1 MGWLDGWTFYP
12 SDSRKAVIHEDAK
25 LNQPDDQNIN
35 ELFADF
41 LSAIESKRRPISDI
55 EIGHRSTTMSLL
67 GMLSLK
73 LGRSVKWD
81 TNTEQFEN
89 DPEATK
95 LLRREYRSPW
105 EYPTA

>member
-1 MGWLDGWTFYP
+1 
-12 SDSRKAVIHEDAK
+12 
-25 LNQPDDQNIN
+25 
-35 ELFADF
+35 
-41 LSAIESKRRPISDI
+41 
-55 EIGHRSTTMSLL
+55 MSLL

-81 TNTEQFEN
+81 PNTEQFEN